1 MIYNDFVNEF
11 LWKVASYPSKKTK
24 NWFLLTLAKNRGLK
38 SKKDLNAFLN
48 PKFEQIL
55 LPKIGEIQKAIKRV
69 EKAIKK
75 GEKIIVYSDY
85 DADGICATAI
95 VWETLFDLGAN
106 VMPYVPHRV
115 KEGYG
120 LSIDAIAKL
129 AKDKV
134 GLIITVDHGVTATEQ
149 VNFANQ
155 LGIDVIVT
163 DHHLLPKKLPEAY
176 ALVHTTVMCG
186 AGVAWR
192 LCWELV
198 QKLKPGQAQ
207 KVTER
212 LELAAIATIAD
223 LVPLVGANR
232 AIVKI
237 GLEKIA
243 KTKRPGIKAL
253 IRASGISDKVGTFEV
268 GFILAPRINAM
279 GRLEDGMDSLRLLCA
294 RSEKQAQN
302 LASLLS
308 KTNNK
313 RQTLTQQAIESA
325 MTMVKAEDSIGVVVH
340 DKWHEGIIGLV
351 ASRLVESHK
360 KPIVVI
366 SKKEA
371 ISKGSAR
378 SIAGFN
384 IVDAIRYTS
393 EYLIDGG
400 GHPMAAG
407 FSIKTEHIEAFSQKI
422 NNYAAKRITDDLLI
436 QNISVECELAKEDIS
451 SQTLKTIE
459 MFEPFGVANPQP
471 VFLTRN
477 MQVDEVRSVGSAGE
491 HLKLQLDGF
500 SAIAFKMGEKRT
512 LLRPGYF
519 VDVVYTLS
527 EDRYNGNGAIQL
539 KIKDL
544 ALMS

>member
-1 MIYNDFVNEF
+1 VIYNDFVNVF
-11 LWKVASYPSKKTK
+11 DWKVISHPPKNTK
-24 NWFLLTLAKNRGLK
+24 NWLLIQLAKNRGLTA
-38 SKKDLNAFLN
+38 KKALDEFLN

-55 LPKIGEIQKAIKRV
+55 SVKVSDIEKVIARIDKAIKT
-69 EKAIKK
+69 

-95 VWETLFDLGAN
+95 VWETLHDLGAD
-106 VMPYVPHRV
+106 VMPYVPDRV

-120 LSIDAIAKL
+120 LSTDAISEL
-129 AKDKV
+129 AKRGIK
-134 GLIITVDHGVTATEQ
+134 LIVTVDHGVTATKQ
-149 VNFANQ
+149 VDFAKK
-155 LGIDVIVT
+155 LGIDVVIT
-163 DHHLLPKKLPEAY
+163 DHHLLPKKLPKAY
-176 ALVHTTVMCG
+176 AIVHTTEMCG

-192 LCWELV
+192 LCWQLV
-198 QKLKPGQAQ
+198 QKLKREFSD
-207 KVTER
+207 KVANR

-243 KTKRPGIKAL
+243 KSKRPGIKAL
-253 IRASGISDKVGTFEV
+253 IKASGINSKVGTYEI

-279 GRLEDGMDSLRLLCA
+279 GRIENGMDSLRLLCA
-294 RSEKQAQN
+294 RGERQAQE

-308 KTNNK
+308 KTNNR
-313 RQTLTQQAIESA
+313 RQTLTAKAIETA
-325 MTMVKAEDSIGVVVH
+325 FGMVNEEDAVGVIVH
-340 DKWHEGIIGLV
+340 DEWHEGIIGLV
-351 ASRLVESHK
+351 ASRLVENFK
-360 KPIVVI
+360 KPIIVI
-366 SKKEA
+366 SRRETV
-371 ISKGSAR
+371 SKGSAR

-384 IVDAIRYTS
+384 IVEAIRFSS

-422 NNYAAKRITDDLLI
+422 KDFGRERITDDLLI
-436 QNISVECELAKEDIS
+436 QNISVECELEKEDICS
-451 SQTLKTIE
+451 ETLQIIE
-459 MFEPFGVANPQP
+459 MFAPFGVANPEP
-471 VFLTRN
+471 VFLTRS
-477 MQVDEVRSVGSAGE
+477 MQVEDIRTVGSLSE

-500 SAIAFKMGEKRT
+500 SAIAFRMGEKHA
-512 LLRPGYF
+512 LLRPGYL
-519 VDVVYTLS
+519 VDLVYTIS

-544 ALMS
+544 NLSS

>member
-1 MIYNDFVNEF
+1 MNVYD
-11 LWKVASYPSKKTK
+11 WKIASHPVKKTK
-24 NWFLLTLAKNRGLK
+24 DWLIATLAKNRGLFT
-38 SKKDLNAFLN
+38 KKALDEFLN

-55 LPKIGEIQKAIKRV
+55 DVKIGDIQKAIARID
-69 EKAIKK
+69 KAIKK

-95 VWETLFDLGAN
+95 TWETLHDLGAD

-120 LSIDAIAKL
+120 LSTDAISEL
-129 AKDKV
+129 AKK
-134 GLIITVDHGVTATEQ
+134 GIKLIITVDHGVTATEQ
-149 VNFANQ
+149 VDFANR

-163 DHHLLPKKLPEAY
+163 DHHVLPEKLPKAY
-176 ALVHTTVMCG
+176 AIVHTTGMCG

-192 LCWELV
+192 LCWETAE
-198 QKLKPGQAQ
+198 KLNPKLSE
-207 KVTER
+207 KVAER

-237 GLEKIA
+237 GLEKME

-253 IRASGISDKVGTFEV
+253 IKVSGINDKVGTFEV

-279 GRLEDGMDSLRLLCA
+279 GRIENGMDSLRLLCA
-294 RSEKQAQN
+294 RTERQAEE

-308 KTNNK
+308 KTNNR
-313 RQTLTQQAIESA
+313 RQTLTAKAIESA
-325 MTMVKAEDSIGVVVH
+325 LSMVNEDDAVGVVVH
-340 DKWHEGIIGLV
+340 DEWHEGIIGLV
-351 ASRLVESHK
+351 ASRLVETHK
-360 KPIVVI
+360 KPMVVI
-366 SKKEA
+366 SRRETV
-371 ISKGSAR
+371 SKGSAR
-378 SIAGFN
+378 SITGFN
-384 IVDAIRYTS
+384 IVEAIRFSS

-422 NNYAAKRITDDLLI
+422 KGFAAERITDDLMV
-436 QNISVECELAKEDIS
+436 QNISVECELEKEDING
-451 SQTLKTIE
+451 QTLKIIE
-459 MFEPFGVANPQP
+459 MFAPFGVANPEP

-477 MQVDEVRSVGSAGE
+477 LEVEDIRTVGSLSE

-500 SAIAFKMGEKRT
+500 STIAFRMGEKRA
-512 LLRPGYF
+512 LLRPGYS
-519 VDVVYTLS
+519 VDVVYTIS
-527 EDRYNGNGAIQL
+527 QDRYNGDGAIQL

-544 ALMS
+544 NIASTQLPI